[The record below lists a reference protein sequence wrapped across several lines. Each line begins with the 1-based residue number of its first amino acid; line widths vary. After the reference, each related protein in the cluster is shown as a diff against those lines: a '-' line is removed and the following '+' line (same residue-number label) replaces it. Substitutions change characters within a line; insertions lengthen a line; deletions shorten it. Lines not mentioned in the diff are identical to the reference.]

1 LLRQKSFRAA
11 IFVMTSLLAS
21 GCTITG
27 AERTTIEDRR
37 ARPEGN
43 SGWRLLPKTSDP
55 VDITLKL
62 LSPADGRVVQTASRP
77 QLVQRRG

>member
-43 SGWRLLPKTSDP
+43 SGWWLLPKTSDP